1 MTFSQCPFQ
10 MVTNPCISGDV
21 YQKRESLHMCVL
33 CVLYMQA
40 TEEDLNCSVAHPL
53 IMSASESLKPYLP
66 FRNSLQRERHTH
78 NGMVDS

>member
-1 MTFSQCPFQ
+1 MLVIFSQCPFQ

-40 TEEDLNCSVAHPL
+40 TEEDPELQCCSPIDNVC
-53 IMSASESLKPYLP
+53 
-66 FRNSLQRERHTH
+66 FRIFETILAL
-78 NGMVDS
+78 